1 MKGVFV
7 TGSNTGV
14 GKTTVAI
21 EIVRHIS
28 QTRVVKVRKPV
39 ETNCEPSDQNYIPKD
54 AVALSAACQKQ
65 EALEKV
71 CPYCF
76 EIEAS
81 AELASADSGVKLT
94 LDDLVSACKH
104 DVDESF
110 VLVEGA
116 GGLYSPIAEA
126 ALNVDLAIELQLPL
140 LIVIRDEL
148 GAISQALLTLE
159 AAKNNN
165 LTVACVILNVV
176 ESNNLSNKKALAAY
190 TKTPVVSFYQGDLE
204 TFCLEIE
211 KLVEDG

>member
-28 QTRVVKVRKPV
+28 KTRAVKVRKPV
-39 ETNCEPSDQNYIPKD
+39 ETNCEISEQKYMPKD
-54 AVALSAACQKQ
+54 AIALSAACQLQ
-65 EALEKV
+65 EPLNKV

-81 AELASADSGVKLT
+81 AELASTDSSEKLT
-94 LDDLVSACKH
+94 LEDLVLACKC
-104 DVDESF
+104 DVDENF

-126 ALNVDLAIELQLPL
+126 ALNVDLANELQLPL

-159 AAKNNN
+159 AAKKNK
-165 LTVACVILNVV
+165 LTVACVVLNVV
-176 ESNNLSNKKALAAY
+176 KSNNLSNKEALTAY
-190 TKTPVVSFYQGDLE
+190 TETPVVSFSQGDLDA
-204 TFCLEIE
+204 FCSEIE
-211 KLVEDG
+211 KLV

>member
-28 QTRVVKVRKPV
+28 KTRDVKVRKPV
-39 ETNCEPSDQNYIPKD
+39 ETNCEIREQIFIPKD
-54 AVALSAACQKQ
+54 AIALSAACQLQ
-65 EALEKV
+65 EPLNKV

-76 EIEAS
+76 EAEAS
-81 AELASADSGVKLT
+81 AEIASAESGEKLS
-94 LDDLVSACKH
+94 LKELVLACKC
-104 DVDESF
+104 DVDEGF

-140 LIVIRDEL
+140 LIVVLDEL

-159 AAKNNN
+159 AARKNK

-176 ESNNLSNKKALAAY
+176 RRNNLSNKEALTAY
-190 TKTPVVSFYQGDLE
+190 TKTPVISFSQGGLE
-204 TFCLEIE
+204 AFCSEIE
-211 KLVEDG
+211 KLV

>member
-14 GKTTVAI
+14 GKTTIAI

-28 QTRVVKVRKPV
+28 QTRDVKVRKPV
-39 ETNCEPSDQNYIPKD
+39 ETNCVLSGQNYMPKD
-54 AVALSAACQKQ
+54 AIALSAACQQQ

-81 AELASADSGVKLT
+81 AEMASTESGKKLT
-94 LDDLVSACKH
+94 LESLALACKC
-104 DVDESF
+104 DIGESF
-110 VLVEGA
+110 VVVEGA

-126 ALNVDLAIELQLPL
+126 ALNVDLATELQLPL

-165 LTVACVILNVV
+165 LIVACVILNVV
-176 ESNNLSNKKALAAY
+176 ENNNLSNKEAIAAY
-190 TKTPVVSFYQGDLE
+190 TETPVVSFSQGDLGA
-204 TFCLEIE
+204 FCSEIE
-211 KLVEDG
+211 KLV

>member
-28 QTRVVKVRKPV
+28 QTRDVKVRKPV
-39 ETNCEPSDQNYIPKD
+39 ETNCELSGKNYMPKD
-54 AVALSAACQKQ
+54 AIALSAACQEQ
-65 EALEKV
+65 EPLEKV

-81 AELASADSGVKLT
+81 AEMASAESGKNLT
-94 LDDLVSACKH
+94 LEDLTLACKSEI
-104 DVDESF
+104 DESF
-110 VLVEGA
+110 VVVEGA

-159 AAKNNN
+159 AAKKNN
-165 LTVACVILNVV
+165 LKVACVILNVF
-176 ESNNLSNKKALAAY
+176 ESNNLSNKEALVAY
-190 TKTPVVSFYQGDLE
+190 TKTPVVSFSQGGLE
-204 TFCLEIE
+204 VFCSEIE
-211 KLVEDG
+211 KLV

>member
-28 QTRVVKVRKPV
+28 KTRPVKVRKPV
-39 ETNCEPSDQNYIPKD
+39 ETNCELREQSYMPKD
-54 AVALSAACQKQ
+54 AIALTAACRLQ
-65 EALEKV
+65 EPLNKV

-81 AELASADSGVKLT
+81 AEMASTESGKKLT
-94 LDDLVSACKH
+94 LEDLVLACKC

-110 VLVEGA
+110 VVVEGA

-126 ALNVDLAIELQLPL
+126 ALNVDLATELQLPL

-159 AAKNNN
+159 AAKKNK
-165 LTVACVILNVV
+165 LTVTCVVLNVV
-176 ESNNLSNKKALAAY
+176 ESNNLSNKEALAAY
-190 TKTPVVSFYQGDLE
+190 TETPIISFSQNGLE
-204 TFCLEIE
+204 AFCSEIE
-211 KLVEDG
+211 KLV

>member
-28 QTRVVKVRKPV
+28 KTRDVKVRKPV
-39 ETNCEPSDQNYIPKD
+39 ETNCEIREQIFIPKD
-54 AVALSAACQKQ
+54 AIALSAACQLQ
-65 EALEKV
+65 EPLNKV

-76 EIEAS
+76 EAEAS
-81 AELASADSGVKLT
+81 AEIASADSGEKLT
-94 LDDLVSACKH
+94 LKELVLACKC
-104 DVDESF
+104 DVDEGF

-126 ALNVDLAIELQLPL
+126 ALNVDLATELQLPL
-140 LIVIRDEL
+140 LIVVLDEL

-159 AAKNNN
+159 AARKNK

-176 ESNNLSNKKALAAY
+176 RRNNLSNKEALTAY
-190 TKTPVVSFYQGDLE
+190 TKTPVISFSQGGLE
-204 TFCLEIE
+204 AFCSEIE
-211 KLVEDG
+211 KLV

>member
-7 TGSNTGV
+7 AGSNTGV

-28 QTRVVKVRKPV
+28 KTRDVKVRKPV
-39 ETNCEPSDQNYIPKD
+39 ETNCEISEQVFIPKD
-54 AVALSAACQKQ
+54 AIALSAACKPQ
-65 EALEKV
+65 EPLNKV

-81 AELASADSGVKLT
+81 AELASADSGLKLT
-94 LDDLVSACKH
+94 LEDLVLACKR
-104 DVDESF
+104 DVGEGF

-140 LIVIRDEL
+140 LIVVLDEL

-159 AAKNNN
+159 AAKKNN
-165 LTVACVILNVV
+165 LAVACVVLNGVRR
-176 ESNNLSNKKALAAY
+176 NNLSNKEALTAY
-190 TKTPVVSFYQGDLE
+190 TKTPVISFSQGGLE
-204 TFCLEIE
+204 AFCSEIE
-211 KLVEDG
+211 KLV

>member
-28 QTRVVKVRKPV
+28 KTRAVKVRKPV
-39 ETNCEPSDQNYIPKD
+39 ETNCELSEQSYIPKD
-54 AVALSAACQKQ
+54 AIALSAACQLQ
-65 EALEKV
+65 EPLNKV

-81 AELASADSGVKLT
+81 AELASTDSSEKLT
-94 LDDLVSACKH
+94 LEDLVLACKC
-104 DVDESF
+104 DVDENF

-126 ALNVDLAIELQLPL
+126 ALNVDLANELQLPL

-159 AAKNNN
+159 AAKKNK
-165 LTVACVILNVV
+165 LTVACVVLNVV
-176 ESNNLSNKKALAAY
+176 KSNNLSNKEALAAY
-190 TKTPVVSFYQGDLE
+190 TETPVVSFSQGDLDA
-204 TFCLEIE
+204 FCSEIE
-211 KLVEDG
+211 KLV

>member
-28 QTRVVKVRKPV
+28 QTRDVKVRKPV
-39 ETNCEPSDQNYIPKD
+39 ETNCELSGQNYMPKD
-54 AVALSAACQKQ
+54 AIALSAACQQQ
-65 EALEKV
+65 EDLEKI

-81 AELASADSGVKLT
+81 AEMASTESGKKLT
-94 LDDLVSACKH
+94 LEGLALACMC
-104 DVDESF
+104 DIDESF

-126 ALNVDLAIELQLPL
+126 ALNIDLAIELQLPL
-140 LIVIRDEL
+140 LVVVLDEL

-159 AAKNNN
+159 AARKNK
-165 LTVACVILNVV
+165 LTVACVVLNVV
-176 ESNNLSNKKALAAY
+176 RRNNLSNKEALAAY
-190 TKTPVVSFYQGDLE
+190 TEVPIVSFSQGDLE
-204 TFCLEIE
+204 AFCSEIE
-211 KLVEDG
+211 KLV

>member
-28 QTRVVKVRKPV
+28 KTRAVKVRKPV
-39 ETNCEPSDQNYIPKD
+39 ETNCELSEQSYIPKD
-54 AVALSAACQKQ
+54 AIALSAACQLQ
-65 EALEKV
+65 EPLNKV

-81 AELASADSGVKLT
+81 AELASADSSKKLT
-94 LDDLVSACKH
+94 LEDLVLACKC
-104 DVDESF
+104 DVDENF

-126 ALNVDLAIELQLPL
+126 ALNVDLANELQLPL

-159 AAKNNN
+159 AAKKNK
-165 LTVACVILNVV
+165 LTVACVVLNVV
-176 ESNNLSNKKALAAY
+176 KSNNLSNKEALTAY
-190 TKTPVVSFYQGDLE
+190 TETPVVSFSQGDLDA
-204 TFCLEIE
+204 FCSEIE
-211 KLVEDG
+211 KLV

>member
-28 QTRVVKVRKPV
+28 QTRDVKVRKPV
-39 ETNCEPSDQNYIPKD
+39 ETNCEIREQVFIPKD
-54 AVALSAACQKQ
+54 AVALSAACQLQ
-65 EALEKV
+65 EPLNKV

-76 EIEAS
+76 EAEAS
-81 AELASADSGVKLT
+81 AEIASADSGEKLT
-94 LDDLVSACKH
+94 LKELVLACKR

-126 ALNVDLAIELQLPL
+126 ALNIDLAIELQLPL

-165 LTVACVILNVV
+165 LIVACVILNVV
-176 ESNNLSNKKALAAY
+176 ENNNLSNKEAIAAY
-190 TKTPVVSFYQGDLE
+190 TETPVVSFSQGDLDA
-204 TFCLEIE
+204 FCSEIE
-211 KLVEDG
+211 KLV

>member
-28 QTRVVKVRKPV
+28 KTRAVKVRKPV
-39 ETNCEPSDQNYIPKD
+39 ETNCEISEQKYMPRD
-54 AVALSAACQKQ
+54 AIALSAACQLQ
-65 EALEKV
+65 EPIDKV

-81 AELASADSGVKLT
+81 AELASAASAEKHT
-94 LDDLVSACKH
+94 LENLVFACKC
-104 DVDESF
+104 DVEESF

-116 GGLYSPIAEA
+116 GGLYSPIAKA

-159 AAKNNN
+159 AAKKNK
-165 LTVACVILNVV
+165 LTVACVVLNVV
-176 ESNNLSNKKALAAY
+176 KNNNLSNKEALTAY
-190 TKTPVVSFYQGDLE
+190 TETPVISFSQQSLGA
-204 TFCLEIE
+204 FCSEIE
-211 KLVEDG
+211 KLI

>member
-28 QTRVVKVRKPV
+28 KTRDVKVRKPV
-39 ETNCEPSDQNYIPKD
+39 ETNCEIREQVFIPKD
-54 AVALSAACQKQ
+54 AIALSAACQLQ
-65 EALEKV
+65 EPLNKV

-76 EIEAS
+76 EAEAS
-81 AELASADSGVKLT
+81 AEIASADSGEKLT
-94 LDDLVSACKH
+94 LKELVLACKR
-104 DVDESF
+104 DVDEGF

-126 ALNVDLAIELQLPL
+126 ALNADLAIELQLPL
-140 LIVIRDEL
+140 LIVVLDEL

-159 AAKNNN
+159 AARKNR
-165 LTVACVILNVV
+165 LTVACVVLNVV
-176 ESNNLSNKKALAAY
+176 RRNNLSNKEALTAY
-190 TKTPVVSFYQGDLE
+190 TKTPVISFSQGGLE
-204 TFCLEIE
+204 AFCSKIE
-211 KLVEDG
+211 KLV

>member
-7 TGSNTGV
+7 TGSNTSV

-28 QTRVVKVRKPV
+28 KTRAVKVRKPV
-39 ETNCEPSDQNYIPKD
+39 ETNCEISEQKYMPRD
-54 AVALSAACQKQ
+54 AIALSAACQLQ
-65 EALEKV
+65 EPIDKV

-81 AELASADSGVKLT
+81 AELASAASAEKHT
-94 LDDLVSACKH
+94 LEDLVFACKC
-104 DVDESF
+104 DVEESF

-116 GGLYSPIAEA
+116 GGLYSPIAKA

-159 AAKNNN
+159 AAKKNK
-165 LTVACVILNVV
+165 LTVACVVLNVV
-176 ESNNLSNKKALAAY
+176 KSNVLSNKEALSAY
-190 TKTPVVSFYQGDLE
+190 TETPVISFSQQSLGA
-204 TFCLEIE
+204 FCSEIE
-211 KLVEDG
+211 KLI

>member
-28 QTRVVKVRKPV
+28 KTRVVKVRKPV
-39 ETNCEPSDQNYIPKD
+39 ETNCELREQNYMPRD
-54 AVALSAACQKQ
+54 AIALSAACQLK
-65 EALEKV
+65 EPLNKV
-71 CPYCF
+71 CRYCF
-76 EIEAS
+76 EAEAS
-81 AELASADSGVKLT
+81 AELASADSGEKLT
-94 LDDLVSACKH
+94 LKDLVLACKC

-159 AAKNNN
+159 AAKNNS
-165 LTVACVILNVV
+165 LAVACVILNVV
-176 ESNNLSNKKALAAY
+176 ERNSL
-190 TKTPVVSFYQGDLE
+190 
-204 TFCLEIE
+204 
-211 KLVEDG
+211 

>member
-7 TGSNTGV
+7 TGSNTSV

-28 QTRVVKVRKPV
+28 KTRAVKVRKPV
-39 ETNCEPSDQNYIPKD
+39 ETNCEISEQKHMPRD
-54 AVALSAACQKQ
+54 AIALSAACQLQ
-65 EALEKV
+65 EPIDKV

-81 AELASADSGVKLT
+81 AEFASAASAEKHT
-94 LDDLVSACKH
+94 LEDLVFACKC
-104 DVDESF
+104 DVEESF

-116 GGLYSPIAEA
+116 GGLYSPIAKA

-159 AAKNNN
+159 AAKKNK
-165 LTVACVILNVV
+165 LTVACIVLNVV
-176 ESNNLSNKKALAAY
+176 KSNNLSNKEALSAY
-190 TKTPVVSFYQGDLE
+190 TETPVISFSQRSLGA
-204 TFCLEIE
+204 FCSEIE
-211 KLVEDG
+211 KLI

>member
-28 QTRVVKVRKPV
+28 QTRDVKVRKPV
-39 ETNCEPSDQNYIPKD
+39 ETNCELIEQNYMPKD
-54 AVALSAACQKQ
+54 AVALSAACQQQ
-65 EALEKV
+65 EALIMV

-81 AELASADSGVKLT
+81 AEMASTVSGEKLT
-94 LDDLVSACKH
+94 LEDLVLACKC

-110 VLVEGA
+110 VVVEGA

-159 AAKNNN
+159 AAKNNS
-165 LTVACVILNVV
+165 LAVACVILNVV
-176 ESNNLSNKKALAAY
+176 ESNSLFNKDALGAY
-190 TKTPVVSFYQGDLE
+190 TETPVISFSQGGLE
-204 TFCLEIE
+204 VFCSEIE
-211 KLVEDG
+211 KLI

>member
-14 GKTTVAI
+14 GKTTIAI

-28 QTRVVKVRKPV
+28 QTRDVKVRKPV
-39 ETNCEPSDQNYIPKD
+39 EANCEIREQVFIPRD
-54 AVALSAACQKQ
+54 AIALSAACQLQ
-65 EALEKV
+65 EPLNKV

-81 AELASADSGVKLT
+81 AEIASADSGEKLT
-94 LDDLVSACKH
+94 LKELVLACKR

-165 LTVACVILNVV
+165 LIVACVVLNVV
-176 ESNNLSNKKALAAY
+176 ESNSLSNKEALAAY
-190 TKTPVVSFYQGDLE
+190 TETPVVSFSQDGLE
-204 TFCLEIE
+204 AFCSEIE
-211 KLVEDG
+211 KLI

>member
-14 GKTTVAI
+14 GKTTIAI

-28 QTRVVKVRKPV
+28 QTRDVKVRKPV
-39 ETNCEPSDQNYIPKD
+39 ETNCVFSGQNYMPKD
-54 AVALSAACQKQ
+54 AIALSAACQQQ

-81 AELASADSGVKLT
+81 AEMASTESGKKLT
-94 LDDLVSACKH
+94 LESLALACKR
-104 DVDESF
+104 DIDESF
-110 VLVEGA
+110 VVVEGA

-126 ALNVDLAIELQLPL
+126 ALNVDLATELQLPL

-165 LTVACVILNVV
+165 LIVACVILNVV
-176 ESNNLSNKKALAAY
+176 ENNNLSNKEAIAAY
-190 TKTPVVSFYQGDLE
+190 TETPVVSFSQGDLDA
-204 TFCLEIE
+204 FCSEIE
-211 KLVEDG
+211 KLV

>member
-28 QTRVVKVRKPV
+28 KTRAVRVRKPV
-39 ETNCEPSDQNYIPKD
+39 ETNCELSGQNFIPKD
-54 AVALSAACQKQ
+54 AIALSAACQLQ
-65 EALEKV
+65 EPLDKV

-76 EIEAS
+76 EVEAS
-81 AELASADSGVKLT
+81 AELASVASAEKLT
-94 LDDLVSACKH
+94 LEDLVMACKC
-104 DVDESF
+104 DIDENF

-116 GGLYSPIAEA
+116 GGLYSPIAEE

-159 AAKNNN
+159 AAKKNK
-165 LTVACVILNVV
+165 LTVACVVLNVV
-176 ESNNLSNKKALAAY
+176 KSNNLSNKEALTAY
-190 TKTPVVSFYQGDLE
+190 TETPVISFSQSGLE
-204 TFCLEIE
+204 AFCSEIG
-211 KLVEDG
+211 KLV

>member
-1 MKGVFV
+1 MKGAFV

-28 QTRVVKVRKPV
+28 KTRPVKVRKPV
-39 ETNCEPSDQNYIPKD
+39 ETNCELSEQIYIPKD
-54 AVALSAACQKQ
+54 AIALSAACQLQ
-65 EALEKV
+65 EPLNKV

-81 AELASADSGVKLT
+81 AELASTNSGEKLT
-94 LDDLVSACKH
+94 LENLVLACKR

-116 GGLYSPIAEA
+116 GGIYSPIADS
-126 ALNVDLAIELQLPL
+126 ALNVDLATELQLPL
-140 LIVIRDEL
+140 VIVIRDEL

-159 AAKNNN
+159 AAKKNR
-165 LTVACVILNVV
+165 LIVACVVLNAAK
-176 ESNNLSNKKALAAY
+176 SNNLSNKEALAAY
-190 TKTPVVSFYQGDLE
+190 TETPIISFSESDLE
-204 TFCLEIE
+204 AFCSEIE
-211 KLVEDG
+211 KLV

>member
-1 MKGVFV
+1 MNGVFV

-28 QTRVVKVRKPV
+28 QTRDVKVRKPV
-39 ETNCEPSDQNYIPKD
+39 ETNCELSGKNYIPKD
-54 AVALSAACQKQ
+54 AIALSAACQQQ

-81 AELASADSGVKLT
+81 PELASADSGVKLT
-94 LDDLVSACKH
+94 LEDLVLACKH

-159 AAKNNN
+159 AAKKNN
-165 LTVACVILNVV
+165 LIVAGVVLNVL
-176 ESNNLSNKKALAAY
+176 ESNNLSNKEALTAY
-190 TKTPVVSFYQGDLE
+190 TKTPVVSFSQGDLGA
-204 TFCLEIE
+204 FCSEIE
-211 KLVEDG
+211 KLV